1 MSGVSCGFIETG
13 IGVLRVTAGP
23 DGVTGICFL
32 DEGANPDLME
42 MDHREHPHLAECLR
56 QLKEY
61 FGGER
66 TEFELE
72 LNPEGTPFQ
81 KEVWRELR
89 KIPYAE
95 TVSYG
100 HIAEKLG
107 RPGSARAVGRANSLN
122 PIAVIIPCHR
132 VIGAGGDL
140 VGYAAGLERK
150 EYLLQ
155 MEKESNI

>member
-1 MSGVSCGFIETG
+1 MSGISCGFVETG
-13 IGVLRVTAGP
+13 IGALRVTAGP
-23 DGVTGICFL
+23 DGVTGVCFL
-32 DEGANPDLME
+32 DEDANPDMMK

-61 FGGER
+61 FDGER
-66 TEFELE
+66 TEFDLE
-72 LNPEGTPFQ
+72 LNPDGTPFQ
-81 KEVWRELR
+81 QEVWRELR

-100 HIAEKLG
+100 YIAGKLG

-132 VIGAGGDL
+132 VIGAGGGL

-150 EYLLQ
+150 KYLLQ
-155 MEKESNI
+155 MEKERTI

>member
-1 MSGVSCGFIETG
+1 MSKVSSGFIETG
-13 IGVLRVTAGP
+13 IGFLRVTAGP
-23 DGVTGICFL
+23 DGVTGVCFL
-32 DEGANPDLME
+32 DEGANQDLME
-42 MDHREHPHLAECLR
+42 MDHIEHPHLAECLR

-61 FGGER
+61 FGGQR

-72 LNPEGTPFQ
+72 LNPKGTPFQ
-81 KEVWRELR
+81 REVWRELR

-100 HIAEKLG
+100 HIAGKLG

-132 VIGAGGDL
+132 VIGADGDL

-150 EYLLQ
+150 KYLLQ
-155 MEKESNI
+155 MEKESTI

>member
-1 MSGVSCGFIETG
+1 MSGVNSGFIETG
-13 IGVLRVTAGP
+13 IGVLRITAGP
-23 DGVTGICFL
+23 DGVTGVCFL
-32 DEGANPDLME
+32 DEGARPDLME

-61 FGGER
+61 FGGQR

-72 LNPEGTPFQ
+72 LNPEGTTFQ
-81 KEVWRELR
+81 QEVWRELR

-107 RPGSARAVGRANSLN
+107 RPGSSRAVGRANSLN

-132 VIGAGGDL
+132 VIGGDGSL
-140 VGYAAGLERK
+140 VGYSAGLERK
-150 EYLLQ
+150 EYLLK
-155 MEKESNI
+155 MEKESTI